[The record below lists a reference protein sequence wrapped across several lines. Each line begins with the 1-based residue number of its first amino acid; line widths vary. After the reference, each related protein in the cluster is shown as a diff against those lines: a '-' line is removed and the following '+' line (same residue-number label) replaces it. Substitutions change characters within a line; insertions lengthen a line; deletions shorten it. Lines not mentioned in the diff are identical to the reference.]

1 MFRAVLESVAAFGPP
16 QAPFPEETAA
26 AGSGGDEQRR
36 QREQQQQ
43 QQDRARL
50 ARLRII
56 EHAAPAMQDSEV
68 CDGG

>member
-16 QAPFPEETAA
+16 QAPHSEETAA

-36 QREQQQQ
+36 QREQQ